1 MRLYNQSLN
10 ENVDNIQVNN
20 KLDNSGGSKRKVDVL
35 LPLLVTGYRGTHSIE
50 GNKVIEDYDVI
61 HLIVG
66 NEIDYTNGYTPCFN
80 FTKGQLA
87 NSHDNSVSFSDWG
100 QRVCRYTFSGNNVVF
115 VENQAEQE
123 ARNPYI
129 MYMEGVKYE

>member
-1 MRLYNQSLN
+1 MGLYNQSLN
-10 ENVDNIQVNN
+10 DNIDNTQISN
-20 KLDNSGGSKRKVDVL
+20 KFSSGSGGKRKVDVL
-35 LPLLVTGYRGTHSIE
+35 LPFLITGYRGTNSID
-50 GNKVIEDYDVI
+50 GNKVIEDYDEI

-66 NEIDYTNGYTPCFN
+66 NEEDYNNGYTPCFN

-100 QRVCRYTFSGNNVVF
+100 QRVCKYRLLGNNVVF
-115 VENQAEQE
+115 VESTAEQSWK
-123 ARNPYI
+123 APYI